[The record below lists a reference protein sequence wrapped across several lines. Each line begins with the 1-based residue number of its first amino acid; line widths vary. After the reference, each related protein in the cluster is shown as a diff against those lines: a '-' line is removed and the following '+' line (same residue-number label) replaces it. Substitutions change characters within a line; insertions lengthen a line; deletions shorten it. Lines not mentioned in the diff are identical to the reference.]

1 MAIRRALGRSF
12 TFPTNR
18 KREDGARWGDPKLA
32 PFPEDQGEEHRPP
45 ELILVNS
52 PSSRSP
58 PVTEADQIQALRDE
72 IYQHE
77 LSESELRAAL
87 SETRA
92 QKHLAIAR
100 LHSLVRT
107 PANRLSSHILAQIFE
122 LVDPMTLEWGVMLVC
137 KRWRRLALSLPE
149 LWSSVDLMRG
159 PGCAKAYVKR
169 AKGLPLTIELDLPDL
184 QQSDQVSIA
193 LSNLKRPGEGDML
206 RSHQIERLFAP
217 VLPHISTW
225 TSLHVRTPDVLG
237 MQAVLSI
244 CAKAGGTK
252 SLRALELIVS
262 KSNSGTDFVGV
273 EQALNLENEMLESVS
288 LVNMAWQWSPYA
300 LGSVQSLSI
309 SLLNQRAY
317 DLPSYFGTLVGA
329 ASLQSLTITISP
341 HAELHVPDISGPSIV
356 LPFLSHL
363 VLNGS
368 IPPTLLRLF
377 NTPKLRRL
385 DMNLAKRTVTP
396 RLPRG
401 HRIADLRLD
410 GAMPNIKLLQSLPEL
425 VKLEVGRHIPGRFLD
440 ALTRD
445 PEQTPIA
452 PGALVPFPAPAQEE
466 EEIVCPLLDTLTLR
480 GCERISRETI
490 ERLVERRAGSL
501 RRVRMFDCEGTGLKG
516 ELRRTGTW
524 VPNQSRNK
532 KPSTDVVVVRPPRL
546 PLSRR
551 ETDSGFVVV
560 GRQLSGMVNG

>member
-1 MAIRRALGRSF
+1 
-12 TFPTNR
+12 
-18 KREDGARWGDPKLA
+18 
-32 PFPEDQGEEHRPP
+32 
-45 ELILVNS
+45 
-52 PSSRSP
+52 
-58 PVTEADQIQALRDE
+58 
-72 IYQHE
+72 
-77 LSESELRAAL
+77 
-87 SETRA
+87 
-92 QKHLAIAR
+92 
-100 LHSLVRT
+100 
-107 PANRLSSHILAQIFE
+107 
-122 LVDPMTLEWGVMLVC
+122 MTLEWGVMLVC

-149 LWSSVDLMRG
+149 LWSWVDLMRG
-159 PGCAKAYVKR
+159 PGCTKAYVKR
-169 AKGLPLTIELDLPDL
+169 AKGLPLTIALDLPDL

-225 TSLHVRTPDVLG
+225 TALHIRTPDVLG

-252 SLRALELIVS
+252 ALQSLELIIS
-262 KSNSGTDFVGV
+262 RSNTGTDFVGV
-273 EQALNLENEMLESVS
+273 EQALNLENETLESVV

-309 SLLNQRAY
+309 SLLNQRVY

-341 HAELHVPDISGPSIV
+341 HAELNVPDISGPSIV

-363 VLNGS
+363 ALNGS

-385 DMNLAKRTVTP
+385 DMNLAKRTGTP

-401 HRIADLRLD
+401 HRITDLRLD
-410 GAMPNIKLLQSLPEL
+410 GAMPNIKLLQCLPEL

-445 PEQTPIA
+445 PERTPIA
-452 PGALVPFPAPAQEE
+452 PGALVPFPAPTQED
-466 EEIVCPLLDTLTLR
+466 EEILCPLLDTLTLR
-480 GCERISRETI
+480 GCKRISRETI

-501 RRVRMFDCEGTGLKG
+501 RRVRMFECEGIGLKG

-524 VPNQSRNK
+524 IPNKSK
-532 KPSTDVVVVRPPRL
+532 KQNTDVVVVRPPRL
-546 PLSRR
+546 PIARR

-560 GRQLSGMVNG
+560 SRQLSGMVNG